1 MKTIPLQEAYN
12 ILKEASAIMVD
23 DGNVLTYPILPDSD
37 LEFSDENEFL
47 YVTWTDEEGQ
57 EYDLKFTEGDNQE
70 VTVVSSSL
78 FLYDTEGDAIQI
90 SILTEKELEE

>member
-1 MKTIPLQEAYN
+1 
-12 ILKEASAIMVD
+12 
-23 DGNVLTYPILPDSD
+23 

-47 YVTWTDEEGQ
+47 YITWNDEEGQ
-57 EYDLKFTEGDNQE
+57 VYDLKFTEGDNQE
-70 VTVVSSSL
+70 VTVVWSAL